1 MKHLKFHFSLIL
13 LFCFLA
19 PSAKCQKPYDI
30 EIIFSGDDVRKATIG
45 ALVSEY
51 FWTIPLKKDSS
62 NVIAQQIS
70 LSSKYPIIEISYFS
84 PKHAPSFHRFF
95 LTSQQCK
102 LVVYFD
108 KDTDMVSVT
117 KTSGVTSFENAGQ
130 KEFNLFAKTEK
141 ETLAAYSKAYN
152 NDISAYDS
160 SVKNKYIRDIEAI
173 KDKAAQFVRQQPN
186 YLYSSYLFMDQ
197 ILGDP
202 RYSNDVQLE
211 LYTKILNQRHIDSFE
226 ENFIL
231 NKLDKDRL
239 AVNTAAPLQNKVFKD
254 LQGSSYSISS
264 LGKKL
269 VIVNIW
275 STSCV
280 PCIEEIPR
288 LKELYAKYKALM
300 EIVSFSTDTEEQKV
314 RDFIKAKNIDWITVA
329 NQPEICRI
337 FGSDKGIP
345 QVFLLNEKGVIIYSR
360 SANAD
365 PSLDILEKTL
375 AFHAEKEKTK
385 QQ

>member
-1 MKHLKFHFSLIL
+1 
-13 LFCFLA
+13 
-19 PSAKCQKPYDI
+19 
-30 EIIFSGDDVRKATIG
+30 
-45 ALVSEY
+45 
-51 FWTIPLKKDSS
+51 
-62 NVIAQQIS
+62 
-70 LSSKYPIIEISYFS
+70 
-84 PKHAPSFHRFF
+84 
-95 LTSQQCK
+95 
-102 LVVYFD
+102 
-108 KDTDMVSVT
+108 
-117 KTSGVTSFENAGQ
+117 VTSFENAGQ

-160 SVKNKYIRDIEAI
+160 SVKNNYIRDLEAI

-186 YLYSSYLFMDQ
+186 YLYSIYLFMDQ

-280 PCIEEIPR
+280 PCMEEIPR

-300 EIVSFSTDTEEQKV
+300 EMVSFSTDTEEQKV
-314 RDFIKAKNIDWITVA
+314 RDFIKTKNIDWITVA
-329 NQPEICRI
+329 NQPEICRV

-365 PSLDILEKTL
+365 PSLDLLEKTL
-375 AFHAEKEKTK
+375 AFYSEKEKSK

>member
-19 PSAKCQKPYDI
+19 PSEKCQKPYDI
-30 EIIFSGDDVRKATIG
+30 EIIFSGADVSKATIG
-45 ALVSEY
+45 AQISEY
-51 FWTIPLKKDSS
+51 FWTTPLKKDSS
-62 NVIAQQIS
+62 NVITHQIT

-84 PKHAPSFHRFF
+84 PKHAPSFHRYF
-95 LTSQQCK
+95 LTSQSCK

-108 KDTDMVSVT
+108 KDTDFVSVT
-117 KTSGVTSFENAGQ
+117 KISGVTSFENAGQ
-130 KEFNLFAKTEK
+130 KEFNLFAKTEL
-141 ETLAAYSKAYN
+141 ESLDAYSKAYN
-152 NDISAYDS
+152 NDFTEVDS
-160 SVKNKYIRDIEAI
+160 SVENKLNRYIEAI
-173 KDKAAQFVRQQPN
+173 KDKAAHFVRQQPH

-197 ILGDP
+197 IVGDP
-202 RYSNDVQLE
+202 RYYEDEQPE
-211 LYTKILNQRHIDSFE
+211 LYTKILSQRHIGSSE
-226 ENFIL
+226 EYFIL
-231 NKLDKDRL
+231 SKLNKNRL
-239 AVNTAAPLQNKVFKD
+239 AVNTAAPLPNKVFKD
-254 LQGSSYSISS
+254 LRGSSYSISS
-264 LGKKL
+264 FDKKL

-280 PCIEEIPR
+280 PCMEEIPR

-300 EIVSFSTDTEEQKV
+300 EMVSFSTDTEEQKV
-314 RDFIKAKNIDWITVA
+314 RDFIKTKNIDWITVA

-375 AFHAEKEKTK
+375 GLYAEKEKPK
-385 QQ
+385 

>member
-1 MKHLKFHFSLIL
+1 
-13 LFCFLA
+13 
-19 PSAKCQKPYDI
+19 
-30 EIIFSGDDVRKATIG
+30 
-45 ALVSEY
+45 
-51 FWTIPLKKDSS
+51 
-62 NVIAQQIS
+62 
-70 LSSKYPIIEISYFS
+70 
-84 PKHAPSFHRFF
+84 
-95 LTSQQCK
+95 
-102 LVVYFD
+102 
-108 KDTDMVSVT
+108 
-117 KTSGVTSFENAGQ
+117 
-130 KEFNLFAKTEK
+130 
-141 ETLAAYSKAYN
+141 
-152 NDISAYDS
+152 
-160 SVKNKYIRDIEAI
+160 
-173 KDKAAQFVRQQPN
+173 
-186 YLYSSYLFMDQ
+186 MDQ